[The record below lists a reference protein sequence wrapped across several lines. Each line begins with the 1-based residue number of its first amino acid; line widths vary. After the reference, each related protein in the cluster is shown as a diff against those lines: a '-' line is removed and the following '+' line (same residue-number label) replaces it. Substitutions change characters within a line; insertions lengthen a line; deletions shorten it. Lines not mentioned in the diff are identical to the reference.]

1 MMLHIER
8 EIAEQPEIIRELL
21 KRENV
26 VATRIA
32 NAIRRFDPKFVYIA
46 GRGTSDNAA
55 RYAQYLFSIHAHFPV
70 ALAIPS
76 AHTLYESPPNLSS
89 ALVLGISQSGKSE
102 DICQVIRDARNQ
114 GALTVAITND
124 PVSPLA
130 QTSEYHLYLG
140 TGPEKSVAAT
150 KTYTA
155 QLSAIALLTAA
166 LVDADDLRVSLN
178 NLPDQVGRTLKMS
191 ESIAD
196 WVERYRYM
204 EQFVSIGR
212 GYNYC
217 TAFEISLKVKELCYI
232 VGEGYSEADFRHGP
246 IALIAQGFPI
256 IVVAP
261 RGKTNEIMTDFLHR
275 LQERRAESLVISNIQ
290 ELLEQGNK
298 QMPIPEDIPEWISPI
313 VAVVPGQ
320 IFAMCL
326 AIEKGHDVDQPRGL
340 NKITVT
346 R

>member
-1 MMLHIER
+1 MSHIEQ
-8 EIAEQPEIIRELL
+8 EIAEQPDTIRELL
-21 KRENV
+21 KREKVN
-26 VATRIA
+26 ARQIA
-32 NAIRRFDPKFVYIA
+32 NKISSFDPTFVYIA
-46 GRGTSDNAA
+46 ARGTSDNAA
-55 RYAQYLFSIHAHFPV
+55 RYAQYLFSIHARLPV

-89 ALVLGISQSGKSE
+89 ALVLGISQSGSSE
-102 DICQVIRDARNQ
+102 DICRVISDAREQ
-114 GALTVAITND
+114 GACTVSITNH
-124 PVSPLA
+124 PESRLA
-130 QTSEYHLYLG
+130 QISEYHLYLG

-155 QLSAIALLTAA
+155 QLSAIALLTTA
-166 LVDADDLRVSLN
+166 LVNTHDLQASLYK
-178 NLPDQVGRTLKMS
+178 LPGQVHEALKMS
-191 ESIAD
+191 EAIAT

-204 EQFVSIGR
+204 DQFVSIGR

-246 IALIAQGFPI
+246 IALIAQGFPM

-261 RGKTNEIMTDFLHR
+261 SGKTTEIMIDFLHK
-275 LQERRAESLVISNIQ
+275 LQERRAESLVISNNP
-290 ELLEQGNK
+290 ELLEQGSK
-298 QMPIPEDIPEWISPI
+298 KMHIPQISEWLSPI

-320 IFAMCL
+320 IFAMRL
-326 AIEKGHDVDQPRGL
+326 AIEKGHEVDNPRGL
-340 NKITVT
+340 NKVTVT